1 MGRIWTKFRYRSANK
16 VFWQTIRGLLNK
28 QTPIPTFIKDANSV
42 LLKHQKDIP
51 NRWREYFRELLNLVV
66 IQLSETSEEQI
77 NEEIYQAEAKVNTAI
92 KSLKAAKAPGKKI
105 FDPKC

>member
-1 MGRIWTKFRYRSANK
+1 MGRIWTKFRYRWANK
-16 VFWQTIRGLLNK
+16 VFWKTIRGLLNK
-28 QTPIPTFIKDANSV
+28 QTPIPIFIKDANSV
-42 LLKHQKDIP
+42 LLKHQKNIP
-51 NRWREYFRELLNLVV
+51 NRWREYFRELLNLVA

-77 NEEIYQAEAKVNTAI
+77 NEEIYQVEAEMNTVI